1 MDVHVRELPL
11 ANGAVALVSAE
22 DYLRVCRIKWCEQG
36 GGYVRG
42 RWSKRA
48 GGSGQVV
55 YLHRFILAAPKG
67 YVVDHIDGNTLNN
80 TRRNLQITTQ
90 SRNSM
95 RSRGNGSVT
104 RLWNFP
110 NRWRVRMRIDGEMT
124 SLGCF
129 DTEDEAR
136 RALAEVR
143 QVVWNDPAF
152 NPLGTV
158 F

>member
-1 MDVHVRELPL
+1 MNVHVRELPL
-11 ANGAVALVSAE
+11 ANGAVTLVNAE

-55 YLHRFILAAPKG
+55 YLHRFILAAAKG
-67 YVVDHIDGNTLNN
+67 YVVIDGNRLNN
-80 TRRNLQITTQ
+80 TRRNLQITTH

-95 RSRGNGSVT
+95 RDNGSVT

-110 NRWRVRMRIDGEMT
+110 NRWRVRMRID
-124 SLGCF
+124 
-129 DTEDEAR
+129 
-136 RALAEVR
+136 
-143 QVVWNDPAF
+143 
-152 NPLGTV
+152 
-158 F
+158 